1 MNKKCLSW
9 LLVGFLLAM
18 VFPAYAQPQG
28 RVARIG
34 FLSGSGDPAKPP
46 YSLNAFRQA
55 LRDVGYIEGKNYAL
69 EQRYA
74 AGNRELIPGLV
85 AELVQLKVD
94 VIATGN
100 LTAIRA
106 AMQATKTIPILM
118 VTNADPVATGLVDSL
133 ARPGGNVTGFT
144 TLSRDL
150 SGKRLE
156 LLKEILPKVSRV
168 GILWDESNEGSA
180 IGFKEYEAAARLFK
194 ITLQSLAIRGP
205 NPDLEGVFG
214 AAVKARASALIPIR
228 SAVILRYPKQIAEL
242 AIKSKLPS
250 MHDASNEVDAGG
262 LVSYS
267 VNDADQWRRAAV
279 YVDKILKG
287 TKPADLPVEQPMK
300 FEFIVN
306 LKTAKQIG
314 VTIPPNVLVRADRVI
329 K

>member
-1 MNKKCLSW
+1 M
-9 LLVGFLLAM
+9 
-18 VFPAYAQPQG
+18 
-28 RVARIG
+28 
-34 FLSGSGDPAKPP
+34 SGSGDPANPP

-55 LRDVGYIEGKNYAL
+55 LRELGYIEGKNYVL

-74 AGNRELIPGLV
+74 AGNRDLIPGRV
-85 AELVQLKVD
+85 AELVQLKMD

-156 LLKEILPKVSRV
+156 LLKEILPTVSRV

-205 NPDLEGVFG
+205 NPDLEGVFRV
-214 AAVKARASALIPIR
+214 AVKAHAGALIPIR
-228 SAVILRYPKQIAEL
+228 SAVTLRYRKQIVEL
-242 AIKSKLPS
+242 AIKNQLPS
-250 MHDASNEVDAGG
+250 MHDASNEIETGG

-300 FEFIVN
+300 FEFVFN

-314 VTIPPNVLVRADRVI
+314 LTIPPNVLVRADRVI
-329 K
+329 R